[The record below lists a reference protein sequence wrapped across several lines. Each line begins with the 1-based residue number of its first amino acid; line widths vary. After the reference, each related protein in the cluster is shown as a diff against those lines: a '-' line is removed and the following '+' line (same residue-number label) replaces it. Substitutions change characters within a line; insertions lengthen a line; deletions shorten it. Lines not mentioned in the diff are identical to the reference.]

1 MIVTLFY
8 IKTSLVKKK
17 KKTSLKAINQLI
29 NMGMIDNQIR
39 IKCQV

>member
-8 IKTSLVKKK
+8 IKTSLVKKQ
-17 KKTSLKAINQLI
+17 KTCLKPINQLI